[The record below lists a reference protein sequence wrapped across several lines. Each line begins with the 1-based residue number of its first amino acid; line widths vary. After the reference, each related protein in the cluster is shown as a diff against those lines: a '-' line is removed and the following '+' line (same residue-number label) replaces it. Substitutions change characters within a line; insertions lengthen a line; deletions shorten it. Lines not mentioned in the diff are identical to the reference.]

1 MYKLNLPEYNFKI
14 RKSNQ
19 KLEIFDR
26 FRKKYVALTP
36 EEWVRQNFIKY
47 LISEK
52 YFPESLIIVEK
63 SLTLNQMQKRADIVV
78 YTNKGTPKLIVECK
92 APEVK
97 ITQKTFDQ
105 IARYNMTLQVDY
117 LIVTNGIIHYC
128 CRIDF
133 INKTY
138 SFLKKIPEYNE
149 IMRNTFPSYD

>member
-1 MYKLNLPEYNFKI
+1 MYKLNLPEYNFSI

-26 FRKKYVALTP
+26 FRKKYVALAP
-36 EEWVRQNFIKY
+36 EEWVRQNFIEY
-47 LISEK
+47 LIHEK
-52 YFPESLIIVEK
+52 KFPESLIIVEK

-138 SFLKKIPEYNE
+138 SFIKNIPEYNE
-149 IMRNTFPSYD
+149 L

>member
-52 YFPESLIIVEK
+52 NFPESLIIVEK
-63 SLTLNQMQKRADIVV
+63 V
-78 YTNKGTPKLIVECK
+78 
-92 APEVK
+92 
-97 ITQKTFDQ
+97 
-105 IARYNMTLQVDY
+105 
-117 LIVTNGIIHYC
+117 
-128 CRIDF
+128 
-133 INKTY
+133 
-138 SFLKKIPEYNE
+138 
-149 IMRNTFPSYD
+149 

>member
-14 RKSNQ
+14 RKINQ

-26 FRKKYVALTP
+26 FRKKYVTLTP
-36 EEWVRQNFIKY
+36 EEWVRQNFIEY
-47 LISEK
+47 LIHEK
-52 YFPESLIIVEK
+52 NFPESLIIVEK

-78 YTNKGTPKLIVECK
+78 YTNKGGPNLIVECK

-128 CRIDF
+128 CCIDF

-138 SFLKKIPEYNE
+138 SFLKNIPEYNE
-149 IMRNTFPSYD
+149 I